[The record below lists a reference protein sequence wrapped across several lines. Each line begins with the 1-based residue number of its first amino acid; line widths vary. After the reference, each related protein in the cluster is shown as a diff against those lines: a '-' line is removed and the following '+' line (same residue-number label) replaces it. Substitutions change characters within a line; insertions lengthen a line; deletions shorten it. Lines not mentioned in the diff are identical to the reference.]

1 MNSPPSGGRYQI
13 FAVSDATGATAE
25 LVVRA
30 ALAQFQAA
38 EVEIRRLPNIRK
50 ADEVRRIIEA
60 ARASQAIIVHTL
72 VSEELRQAILREGRE
87 RGVETIDLIGP
98 LLLRLSD
105 QLRVPPL
112 MQPGLFRQLGQEY
125 LHRIEAI
132 EYTVKHDD
140 GQHPLGLDRADIVL
154 VGISRTSKTPL
165 SIYLAGKGWRV
176 ANVPVILNLPL
187 PGRLMTID
195 QERII
200 GLIVAVD
207 RLVELR
213 RARIERKHA
222 PVAEAYAEL
231 EKVRAELAYSRLLF
245 RKAGWPVIDMTNKS
259 IEEAA
264 SELLTLIATPDTP
277 PPVERKEAG
286 ARGKSKGETQP
297 GVHRQSKSEDTR
309 GNR

>member
-1 MNSPPSGGRYQI
+1 MNPLTVGDRYQI

-38 EVEIRRLPNIRK
+38 EVEVRRLSNIRT
-50 ADEVRRIIEA
+50 ADEARRVIEA
-60 ARASQAIIVHTL
+60 AQASNAIIVHTL
-72 VSEELRQAILREGRE
+72 VSEELRRVVLREGRE

-112 MQPGLFRQLGQEY
+112 LQPGLFRQLGQEY
-125 LHRIEAI
+125 LQRIEAI

-140 GQHPLGLDRADIVL
+140 GQHPLGLDHADIVL

-165 SIYLAGKGWRV
+165 SVYLAGKGWRV

-187 PGRLMTID
+187 PGRLLTMNQD
-195 QERII
+195 RIV
-200 GLIVAVD
+200 GLIVSVD

-213 RARIERKHA
+213 RARLERKQA
-222 PVAEAYAEL
+222 PVAEAYAEA
-231 EKVRAELAYSRLLF
+231 EKVRAELSYSRSLF

-264 SELLTLIATPDTP
+264 SELLALTATPETAQ
-277 PPVERKEAG
+277 PVKR
-286 ARGKSKGETQP
+286 RSTSGKS
-297 GVHRQSKSEDTR
+297 R
-309 GNR
+309 GRT

>member
-1 MNSPPSGGRYQI
+1 MNRLSAEGRYQI
-13 FAVSDATGATAE
+13 FALSDATGATAE
-25 LVVRA
+25 MVVRA
-30 ALAQFQAA
+30 ALAQFQRA
-38 EVEIRRLPNIRK
+38 EVKIRRLPNIRTVGE
-50 ADEVRRIIEA
+50 ARRAIETA
-60 ARASQAIIVHTL
+60 QVSHGIIVHTL
-72 VSEELRQAILREGRE
+72 VSEELRQVVLREGRE

-105 QLRVPPL
+105 QLGVPPL

-140 GQHPLGLDRADIVL
+140 GQNPLGLDQANIVL

-187 PGRLMTID
+187 PSRLMTTN
-195 QERII
+195 QERIV

-213 RARIERKHA
+213 RARLERKHA

-231 EKVRAELAYSRLLF
+231 EKVRAELSYSRSLF
-245 RKAGWPVIDMTNKS
+245 RKAGWPVIDMTSKS

-264 SELLTLIATPDTP
+264 SEVLTLIATPDAPQPT
-277 PPVERKEAG
+277 ERKGAG
-286 ARGKSKGETQP
+286 ARRKSTRRTEP
-297 GVHRQSKSEDTR
+297 GV
-309 GNR
+309 

>member
-1 MNSPPSGGRYQI
+1 MAAMNRSLTAGRYQI

-30 ALAQFQAA
+30 ALAQFQAV
-38 EVEIRRLPNIRK
+38 EVEVRRLPNIRTVDEARRVIETAQASK
-50 ADEVRRIIEA
+50 AT
-60 ARASQAIIVHTL
+60 IVHTL
-72 VSEELRQAILREGRE
+72 VSEELRQTVLREGRE

-98 LLLRLSD
+98 LLLRLRD
-105 QLRVPPL
+105 QLSVPPL
-112 MQPGLFRQLGQEY
+112 LQPGLFRQLGQEY
-125 LHRIEAI
+125 IHRIEAI

-140 GQHPLGLDRADIVL
+140 GQHPLGLDGADIVL

-195 QERII
+195 QDRIV

-222 PVAEAYAEL
+222 PVAEAYAGL
-231 EKVRAELAYSRLLF
+231 EKVRAELAYSRALF
-245 RKAGWPVIDMTNKS
+245 RKAGWPVIDMTSKS

-264 SELLTLIATPDTP
+264 SELLTLIGTSGAP
-277 PPVERKEAG
+277 PPEERKDTG
-286 ARGKSKGETQP
+286 ARRKSGGRT
-297 GVHRQSKSEDTR
+297 
-309 GNR
+309 

>member
-1 MNSPPSGGRYQI
+1 MNPLTVGDRYQI

-38 EVEIRRLPNIRK
+38 EVEVRRLSNIRT
-50 ADEVRRIIEA
+50 ADEARRVIEA
-60 ARASQAIIVHTL
+60 AQASNAIIVHTL
-72 VSEELRQAILREGRE
+72 VSEELRQTLLREGRE

-98 LLLRLSD
+98 FLLRLSD
-105 QLRVPPL
+105 HLRVPPL

-125 LHRIEAI
+125 LQQIEAI

-165 SIYLAGKGWRV
+165 SIYLAGKGWRI
-176 ANVPVILNLPL
+176 ANVPVILHLPL
-187 PGRLMTID
+187 PGRLMTIE
-195 QERII
+195 QGRIV

-213 RARIERKHA
+213 RARLERKHA
-222 PVAEAYAEL
+222 PVAEAYAKL
-231 EKVRAELAYSRLLF
+231 EEVRAELSYSRSLF

-264 SELLTLIATPDTP
+264 SEVLTLVAVLDASQPT
-277 PPVERKEAG
+277 ERKG
-286 ARGKSKGETQP
+286 TGTRRKSGGRK
-297 GVHRQSKSEDTR
+297 
-309 GNR
+309 

>member
-1 MNSPPSGGRYQI
+1 MNPLSVGGRCRI

-30 ALAQFQAA
+30 ALAQFQTA
-38 EVEIRRLPNIRK
+38 EVEIRRLPNIRT
-50 ADEVRRIIEA
+50 ADEARGVIET

-72 VSEELRQAILREGRE
+72 VSEELRQTVLREGRE

-112 MQPGLFRQLGQEY
+112 RQPGLFRQLGQEY

-187 PGRLMTID
+187 PNRLMTID
-195 QERII
+195 QERIV

-213 RARIERKHA
+213 RARLDCKHA
-222 PVAEAYAEL
+222 PVAASYAEL
-231 EKVRAELAYSRLLF
+231 EKVRTELSYSRLLF

-264 SELLTLIATPDTP
+264 SELLTLIAAPDARP
-277 PPVERKEAG
+277 PEEPKGAG
-286 ARGKSKGETQP
+286 ARGTRRGKTSP
-297 GVHRQSKSEDTR
+297 GVQGRCKSEDIR

>member
-1 MNSPPSGGRYQI
+1 MTRSSAGGRYQI

-30 ALAQFQAA
+30 ALAQFQVA
-38 EVEIRRLPNIRK
+38 EAEILRLPNIRTVG
-50 ADEVRRIIEA
+50 EVRHAIETA
-60 ARASQAIIVHTL
+60 QASKGIIVHTL
-72 VSEELRQAILREGRE
+72 VSEELRQAVLREGRE

-105 QLRVPPL
+105 LLRIPPL

-140 GQHPLGLDRADIVL
+140 GQDPLGLDRADIVL

-187 PGRLMTID
+187 PSRLTTID
-195 QERII
+195 QDRVV

-213 RARIERKHA
+213 RARLDREHA
-222 PVAEAYAEL
+222 PLAEAYAEM
-231 EKVRAELAYSRLLF
+231 EEVRSELVYSRSVF
-245 RKAGWPVIDMTNKS
+245 RKAGWPVIDMTSKS

-264 SELLTLIATPDTP
+264 GEVLALVVTPEAPQPTGGKIPRTRRKKAAT
-277 PPVERKEAG
+277 
-286 ARGKSKGETQP
+286 
-297 GVHRQSKSEDTR
+297 
-309 GNR
+309 

>member
-1 MNSPPSGGRYQI
+1 MMNLSTAGGRHQI
-13 FAVSDATGATAE
+13 LAISDATGATAE
-25 LVVRA
+25 LVVQA

-38 EVEIRRLPNIRK
+38 EVEIRRLPNIRTV
-50 ADEVRRIIEA
+50 DEVRRVIEA
-60 ARASQAIIVHTL
+60 AHVSKAIIVHTL
-72 VSEELRQAILREGRE
+72 VSEELRQTVLREGRE

-105 QLRVPPL
+105 QLRVAPL

-176 ANVPVILNLPL
+176 ANVPIILNLPL

-195 QERII
+195 QDRIV
-200 GLIVAVD
+200 GLVVAVD

-231 EKVRAELAYSRLLF
+231 EKVRAELSYSRSLF
-245 RKAGWPVIDMTNKS
+245 RKAGWPVIDMTCKS

-264 SELLTLIATPDTP
+264 SELLTIIAPPDTP
-277 PPVERKEAG
+277 PATESKGTG
-286 ARGKSKGETQP
+286 ARRKSRGKTQP
-297 GVHRQSKSEDTR
+297 GVQGQSKS
-309 GNR
+309 

>member
-1 MNSPPSGGRYQI
+1 MDRLSVGGQYQI
-13 FAVSDATGATAE
+13 YAVSDATGATAE

-30 ALAQFQAA
+30 ALAQFQT
-38 EVEIRRLPNIRK
+38 VQKEILRLPNVRTVG
-50 ADEVRRIIEA
+50 EVRQAIER
-60 ARASQAIIVHTL
+60 ARASNGIIVHTL
-72 VSEELRQAILREGRE
+72 VSEELRQTMVREGRE

-105 QLRVPPL
+105 LLRIPPL

-140 GQHPLGLDRADIVL
+140 GQDPLGLTRADIVL

-187 PGRLMTID
+187 PSRLMTID
-195 QERII
+195 QNRIV

-213 RARIERKHA
+213 RARLEQKHA
-222 PVAEAYAEL
+222 TIAGAYAKL
-231 EKVRAELAYSRLLF
+231 EEVRAELSYSRTLF

-264 SELLTLIATPDTP
+264 SEVMALIATPSP
-277 PPVERKEAG
+277 PQPTERKGGGIRRKRSE
-286 ARGKSKGETQP
+286 
-297 GVHRQSKSEDTR
+297 RQQSV
-309 GNR
+309 

>member
-1 MNSPPSGGRYQI
+1 MNRSSAAGRYQI
-13 FAVSDATGATAE
+13 FVVSDATGATGE

-30 ALAQFQAA
+30 ALAQFQVTG
-38 EVEIRRLPNIRK
+38 VEIRRLSNIRTVE
-50 ADEVRRIIEA
+50 EVG
-60 ARASQAIIVHTL
+60 RAVEVAQATNAIIVHTL
-72 VSEELRQAILREGRE
+72 VSEELRQVILREGRE

-125 LHRIEAI
+125 LQRIEAI

-140 GQHPLGLDRADIVL
+140 GQHPLGLDRAEIVL

-176 ANVPVILNLPL
+176 ANIPVILNLPL
-187 PGRLMTID
+187 PSRLMTID
-195 QERII
+195 QRRVV
-200 GLIVAVD
+200 GLIVGVD

-213 RARIERKHA
+213 RARLERKQT
-222 PVAEAYAEL
+222 PVAETYAEA
-231 EKVRAELAYSRLLF
+231 EKVRAELAYSRSLF
-245 RKAGWPVIDMTNKS
+245 RKAGWPVIDMTSKS

-264 SELLTLIATPDTP
+264 SELLVLIAAPEAVQPD
-277 PPVERKEAG
+277 ERKAAG
-286 ARGKSKGETQP
+286 VARKRRGRTSPDMKAMEGEDS
-297 GVHRQSKSEDTR
+297 RR
-309 GNR
+309 G

>member
-1 MNSPPSGGRYQI
+1 MDRLSVGGQYQI
-13 FAVSDATGATAE
+13 YAVSDATGATAE

-30 ALAQFQAA
+30 ALAQFQT
-38 EVEIRRLPNIRK
+38 VQKEILRLPNVRTVG
-50 ADEVRRIIEA
+50 EVRQAIER
-60 ARASQAIIVHTL
+60 ARVSKGIIVHTL
-72 VSEELRQAILREGRE
+72 VSEELRQTMVREGRE

-105 QLRVPPL
+105 LLRIPPL

-140 GQHPLGLDRADIVL
+140 GQDPLGLTRADIVL

-187 PGRLMTID
+187 PSRLLTID
-195 QERII
+195 QNRIV

-213 RARIERKHA
+213 RARLEQKQATIA
-222 PVAEAYAEL
+222 GAYAKL
-231 EKVRAELAYSRLLF
+231 EEVRAELSYSRTLF
-245 RKAGWPVIDMTNKS
+245 RKACWPVIDMTNKS

-264 SELLTLIATPDTP
+264 SEVMALIATPDP
-277 PPVERKEAG
+277 PQPIEHKGRGIRRKSGERQQ
-286 ARGKSKGETQP
+286 RI
-297 GVHRQSKSEDTR
+297 
-309 GNR
+309 

>member
-1 MNSPPSGGRYQI
+1 MDRSSAGGRCQI

-30 ALAQFQAA
+30 ALAQFQVA
-38 EVEIRRLPNIRK
+38 EVEIRRLPNIRTVG
-50 ADEVRRIIEA
+50 EVRCAIETA
-60 ARASQAIIVHTL
+60 QASKGIIVHTL
-72 VSEELRQAILREGRE
+72 VSEELRQAVLREGRE

-125 LHRIEAI
+125 LQRIEAI

-140 GQHPLGLDRADIVL
+140 GQHPLGLDHADIVL

-195 QERII
+195 QDRIV
-200 GLIVAVD
+200 GLIVGVD

-213 RARIERKHA
+213 RARLERKHM
-222 PVAEAYAEL
+222 PVAEAYAAS
-231 EKVRAELAYSRLLF
+231 EKVRAELSYSRALF
-245 RKAGWPVIDMTNKS
+245 RKAGWPVIDMTSKS

-264 SELLTLIATPDTP
+264 SELLTLVATPDASQP
-277 PPVERKEAG
+277 AERKRTG
-286 ARGKSKGETQP
+286 ARRKSKGRT
-297 GVHRQSKSEDTR
+297 
-309 GNR
+309 

>member
-1 MNSPPSGGRYQI
+1 MNRSSAGGRSQI
-13 FAVSDATGATAE
+13 FVVSDATGATAE

-30 ALAQFQAA
+30 ALAQFQVA
-38 EVEIRRLPNIRK
+38 EAEILRLPNIRTVG
-50 ADEVRRIIEA
+50 EVRRAIETA
-60 ARASQAIIVHTL
+60 QASKGIIVHTL
-72 VSEELRQAILREGRE
+72 VSEELRQVVLREGRE

-105 QLRVPPL
+105 LLRIPPL

-140 GQHPLGLDRADIVL
+140 GQDPLGLDRADIVL

-176 ANVPVILNLPL
+176 ANIPVILNLPL
-187 PGRLMTID
+187 PSRLTTID
-195 QERII
+195 QGRIV

-213 RARIERKHA
+213 QVRLDRGHA
-222 PVAEAYAEL
+222 PVAKAYAEL
-231 EKVRAELAYSRLLF
+231 EEVRSELVYSRSVF
-245 RKAGWPVIDMTNKS
+245 RKAGWPVIDMTSKS

-264 SELLTLIATPDTP
+264 GEVLALVATPEAPQPAGDKIPRTR
-277 PPVERKEAG
+277 RKKA
-286 ARGKSKGETQP
+286 AT
-297 GVHRQSKSEDTR
+297 
-309 GNR
+309 

>member
-1 MNSPPSGGRYQI
+1 MDRLSGKGRHQI
-13 FAVSDATGATAE
+13 FVVSDATGATAE

-38 EVEIRRLPNIRK
+38 EVEIRRLANIRT
-50 ADEVRRIIEA
+50 AGEVRGAIEA
-60 ARASQAIIVHTL
+60 AHRGNAIIVHTL
-72 VSEELRQAILREGRE
+72 VSEELRQALLLEGRE

-125 LHRIEAI
+125 LQRIEAI

-140 GQHPLGLDRADIVL
+140 GQNPPGLDRADIIL

-222 PVAEAYAEL
+222 PVAAAYAEL
-231 EKVRAELAYSRLLF
+231 EKVRAELSYSRSLF

-264 SELLTLIATPDTP
+264 SELLTIIAP
-277 PPVERKEAG
+277 PEAAQPVEPKHAGVPRKS
-286 ARGKSKGETQP
+286 RGRT
-297 GVHRQSKSEDTR
+297 
-309 GNR
+309 

>member
-1 MNSPPSGGRYQI
+1 MNPLSIGGRCQI

-38 EVEIRRLPNIRK
+38 EVEIRRLPNIRT
-50 ADEVRRIIEA
+50 ADEARRVIEA
-60 ARASQAIIVHTL
+60 AQASKAIIVHTL
-72 VSEELRQAILREGRE
+72 VSEELRQAVLREGRE

-98 LLLRLSD
+98 VLLRLSD

-112 MQPGLFRQLGQEY
+112 MQPGRFRQLGQEY

-140 GQHPLGLDRADIVL
+140 GQHPLGLDGADIVL

-176 ANVPVILNLPL
+176 ANVPIILNLPL

-213 RARIERKHA
+213 RARLERKHA
-222 PVAEAYAEL
+222 PVAESYAEL
-231 EKVRAELAYSRLLF
+231 EKVRAELTYSRSLF

-264 SELLTLIATPDTP
+264 SELLTLIATPAAP
-277 PPVERKEAG
+277 PPAEQTEAG
-286 ARGKSKGETQP
+286 ARGKRRGKTKPDVQSRSKD
-297 GVHRQSKSEDTR
+297 EDIR
-309 GNR
+309 GKR

>member
-1 MNSPPSGGRYQI
+1 MNRSPAGHHYQI
-13 FAVSDATGATAE
+13 YAVSDATGTTAE

-38 EVEIRRLPNIRK
+38 DVEIIRLSSTRTVG
-50 ADEVRRIIEA
+50 EVRGAIET
-60 ARASQAIIVHTL
+60 ARANKGIIAHTL
-72 VSEELRQAILREGRE
+72 VSEELRQVVLREGRE
-87 RGVETIDLIGP
+87 RGVETIDLMGP

-105 QLRVPPL
+105 LLHLQPL

-125 LHRIEAI
+125 LQRIEAI

-140 GQHPLGLDRADIVL
+140 GQDPLGLANADIVL

-176 ANVPVILNLPL
+176 ANIPVILNLPL

-195 QERII
+195 QHRII
-200 GLIVAVD
+200 GLSVSVD

-213 RARIERKHA
+213 RARLERQHA
-222 PVAEAYAEL
+222 SVAEAYAKAE
-231 EKVRAELAYSRLLF
+231 EVHAELSYSRSLF
-245 RKAGWPVIDMTNKS
+245 RKCGWPLIDMTNKS

-264 SELLTLIATPDTP
+264 SEILALLATPETP
-277 PPVERKEAG
+277 TSAEQQGTGTRRKSV
-286 ARGKSKGETQP
+286 RKK
-297 GVHRQSKSEDTR
+297 
-309 GNR
+309 

>member
-1 MNSPPSGGRYQI
+1 MAAMNRSPAGGRYQI

-30 ALAQFQAA
+30 ALAQFRAV
-38 EVEIRRLPNIRK
+38 EVEILRLSNIRTVG
-50 ADEVRRIIEA
+50 EVRRAIETA
-60 ARASQAIIVHTL
+60 HASKGIIVHTL
-72 VSEELRQAILREGRE
+72 VSEELRQAIVREGRE

-125 LHRIEAI
+125 LQRIEAI

-140 GQHPLGLDRADIVL
+140 GQHPLGLDHADIVL

-165 SIYLAGKGWRV
+165 SVYLAGKGWRV

-195 QERII
+195 QALIV
-200 GLIVAVD
+200 GLIVSVD

-213 RARIERKHA
+213 RARLEHKHT
-222 PVAEAYAEL
+222 PVAEAYAAS
-231 EKVRAELAYSRLLF
+231 EKVRTELTYSRSLF

-264 SELLTLIATPDTP
+264 SELLTLVATPEATQ
-277 PPVERKEAG
+277 PVEGRG
-286 ARGKSKGETQP
+286 ADVR
-297 GVHRQSKSEDTR
+297 RKSER
-309 GNR
+309 KK

>member
-1 MNSPPSGGRYQI
+1 MDRLSATGPCQI

-38 EVEIRRLPNIRK
+38 AVEIRRLPNIR
-50 ADEVRRIIEA
+50 AVDEVRRVIEA
-60 ARASQAIIVHTL
+60 AHASKAIIVHTL
-72 VSEELRQAILREGRE
+72 VSEELRQAVLREGRE

-140 GQHPLGLDRADIVL
+140 GQHPPGLDRADIVL

-176 ANVPVILNLPL
+176 ANVPIILNLPP

-195 QERII
+195 QNRII
-200 GLIVAVD
+200 GLIVSVD

-213 RARIERKHA
+213 RARLERKHA
-222 PVAEAYAEL
+222 PVAEAYAEA
-231 EKVRAELAYSRLLF
+231 EKVRAELSYSRSLF
-245 RKAGWPVIDMTNKS
+245 RKAGWPVIDMTSKS

-264 SELLTLIATPDTP
+264 SELLALIATPDAAQ
-277 PPVERKEAG
+277 PVDRKSAG
-286 ARGKSKGETQP
+286 VPRKRRGRT
-297 GVHRQSKSEDTR
+297 
-309 GNR
+309 

>member
-1 MNSPPSGGRYQI
+1 MNLPLVGGRYRI
-13 FAVSDATGATAE
+13 FAVSDATGTTAE

-30 ALAQFQAA
+30 ALAQFQTA
-38 EVEIRRLPNIRK
+38 EIEILRLPNIRTVG
-50 ADEVRRIIEA
+50 EVRRAIESA
-60 ARASQAIIVHTL
+60 QASKGIIVHTL
-72 VSEELRQAILREGRE
+72 VSEELRQVVVREGRE

-105 QLRVPPL
+105 LLRIPPL

-140 GQHPLGLDRADIVL
+140 GQDPLGLNRADLTL

-195 QERII
+195 QGRIV

-213 RARIERKHA
+213 RARLEQKHA
-222 PVAEAYAEL
+222 SVADAYAKL
-231 EKVRAELAYSRLLF
+231 EEVRAELSYSRSLF
-245 RKAGWPVIDMTNKS
+245 RKAGWPVIDMTSKS

-264 SELLTLIATPDTP
+264 D
-277 PPVERKEAG
+277 RK
-286 ARGKSKGETQP
+286 S
-297 GVHRQSKSEDTR
+297 VV
-309 GNR
+309 